1 MKRAA
6 VTYEV
11 QYRHP
16 EDEEWQVYAERAD
29 LDCARDELRRTLREE
44 PLAKGERIRIV
55 RVRTVTTETRR
66 VVSPGKKPSAASTSV
81 QREGR

>member
-1 MKRAA
+1 VKR
-6 VTYEV
+6 VNITYEV

-16 EDEEWQVYAERAD
+16 EDSEWQMYRDFLD
-29 LDCARDELRRTLREE
+29 LDDAREELRRTLREE

-66 VVSPGKKPSAASTSV
+66 VVK
-81 QREGR
+81 